1 MPSTN
6 RIQHTLSRK
15 NAITGGMI
23 PPYEAMTRKSHI
35 PVGKPKQS
43 SSTSRPFLII
53 IEILHGH
60 FVAFTKAAVE

>member
-15 NAITGGMI
+15 NAITDGMI
-23 PPYEAMTRKSHI
+23 PPYEAMESHI

-43 SSTSRPFLII
+43 SSTRPFLII